1 MRCLQTAWM
10 LFKDTTVK
18 AQRKYMVCIRKD
30 FLKDQKKATVVKDQ
44 STGDYYKQEVFVFKQ
59 GKNREH
65 AFS

>member
-10 LFKDTTVK
+10 LFKDTIVK

-44 STGDYYKQEVFVFKQ
+44 STGDYY
-59 GKNREH
+59 
-65 AFS
+65 